1 MLYLSFL
8 YFNFNFF
15 SHNCFLFSQFFGNV
29 EEAEWAAEVLK
40 STGKPTAITL
50 CIGPHGDQKNVPA
63 GECAV
68 RLARAG
74 TVKQSSVALS
84 QVKLE
89 MEQEGPLYER
99 TRVVHMT
106 QGCWPTKHAQS
117 R

>member
-1 MLYLSFL
+1 MFSFLGYHYTLLYLSFL

-15 SHNCFLFSQFFGNV
+15 SHNRFLFPQFFAHV

-50 CIGPHGDQKNVPA
+50 CIGPHGDQKNVSA

-74 TVKQSSVALS
+74 TVKQSSVVSVADTS
-84 QVKLE
+84 E
-89 MEQEGPLYER
+89 TSDGTGR
-99 TRVVHMT
+99 
-106 QGCWPTKHAQS
+106 S
-117 R
+117 SI

>member
-8 YFNFNFF
+8 SLNITFF
-15 SHNCFLFSQFFGNV
+15 SHNCFLFPQFFAHV

-50 CIGPHGDQKNVPA
+50 CIGPHGDKNNVPA

-74 TVKQSSVALS
+74 TVKQSSVGLS
-84 QVKLE
+84 
-89 MEQEGPLYER
+89 
-99 TRVVHMT
+99 
-106 QGCWPTKHAQS
+106 
-117 R
+117 